1 MSKHQDIKNAKAVE
15 QKPERPND
23 VRLLREEVQ
32 VIRQVSSWMQWLV
45 APRACPKTC
54 LNQRTSA
61 MGGRALPVWGWAL
74 CGLVGLAGC
83 TIGVPVDAPDEGDGI
98 NANLVV
104 FFDPDSEF
112 STTDVRDV
120 NEEIVRFDGTTKAI
134 IWVADDLVFDEGAWE
149 TDGNFLG
156 AGRRFQ
162 VRFGTVDGE
171 RRAYFTETGPAT
183 ICDIS
188 VEQGQLRIAAT
199 NVLVPQ
205 E

>member
-1 MSKHQDIKNAKAVE
+1 M
-15 QKPERPND
+15 
-23 VRLLREEVQ
+23 
-32 VIRQVSSWMQWLV
+32 IRQVSSLIRWLV
-45 APRACPKTC
+45 TPRSFPKTC
-54 LNQRTSA
+54 LNQRTPA
-61 MGGRALPVWGWAL
+61 MGSRSLPALGWAL

-83 TIGVPVDAPDEGDGI
+83 TIGVPVDGPDEGDGI
-98 NANLVV
+98 DANLVV

-120 NEEIVRFDGTTKAI
+120 DDEIVRFDGDAKAI
-134 IWVADDLVFDEGAWE
+134 IWVADDLVFDEGVWE
-149 TDGNFLG
+149 IDGNFLRVG
-156 AGRRFQ
+156 QPFQ